1 MKRFI
6 KRLLTQDWKTAR
18 VVHHTVLEA
27 QDAQYGN
34 PRSPLPEP
42 IRQAL
47 RSLGVDRLYSHQA
60 QALDHIRSGR
70 HVVVSTPTAS
80 GKSLI
85 YNVAVTETLLESPD
99 AHALYLFPIK
109 ALSRDQHEALHAF
122 FRAVSTDRPFTAAV
136 YDGDTSSHHRA
147 VIRKNPPH
155 VLVTNPDMLHY
166 ALLPYHAKWEAFFRG
181 LRHVVVDELHTYRGI
196 FGSHVAQIL
205 RRLRRVT
212 ALYGSR
218 PQFVFLSATIGNPG
232 DLAQKLIDQP
242 VETVSRSGS
251 PQAPRHFLFMES
263 EGPLA
268 GLAARIT
275 QTAVRSGLKTIVFTQ
290 SRRMTELVHMS
301 LTRAAPDLAPKVS
314 SYRAGFLPSER
325 RGIEQGLAAGRI
337 AAVIST
343 SALEMGID
351 IGGLDVCVLV
361 GYPGTVMTTWQR
373 GGRVGRSGRESAVI
387 LIPQPDALDQY
398 IVRHPETFLSGSY
411 ETAVTDPDNQAI
423 VAEHLPCAAAE
434 IPLDAAEMTEWPHS
448 RREALTAATD
458 KGTLIRSEDGRRWFA
473 PVSYPH
479 RQVDIRSVGPSVT
492 ILGPDP
498 QDKDRWVPIGTTDG
512 VRAFKECHP
521 GAVYLHR
528 GRTFVV
534 QSLDLEKR
542 LARAVPQDAEYFTWV
557 KSEKETEILEIQAS
571 KPCSAFIA
579 RMGRLRVREHITGY
593 EKKRLFTQEVLDFT
607 PLDLPEQV
615 FETQGFWV
623 EIEDTVVEK
632 IRRAGLHYMGG
643 IHAMEHAAISMFP
656 LFALCD
662 RNDIGGI
669 SIPLHPQLGKSAVFI
684 YDGYPEG
691 IGLAARGYDIVE
703 PLLERTMELIE
714 SCPCDEG
721 CPGCIHSPK
730 CGAGNTPLDKQAAL
744 EVLRYLLGRKPL
756 GTTAKTGPEPEEPLG
771 APAPEPVVSARE
783 PAIAF
788 FDLETQKLAEDVGGW
803 DNKHLMRISV
813 AVLYDH
819 ARAAF
824 EVYREDDVAALL
836 ERLQDFDLVVGFN
849 ITHFDY
855 AVLQAYTPKP
865 LRTIPTFDLLESI
878 RRQVGFRLSL
888 DHLGEKTL
896 GRKKTAD
903 GVQAVQWFRQ
913 GRWDL
918 LTQYCRDD
926 VALTRDLFFHALEKG
941 YLIYEDR
948 SGNRLRLPTPWRLET
963 ILETYGRRKNE
974 GGGIGRPS
982 ARMSVA

>member
-1 MKRFI
+1 MKRFVQ
-6 KRLLTQDWKTAR
+6 RLLTQDWKTAR
-18 VVHHTVLEA
+18 VVHHAVLEA
-27 QDAQYGN
+27 QDALYGT
-34 PRSPLPEP
+34 PQSPLPGP
-42 IRQAL
+42 LRQAL
-47 RSLGVDRLYSHQA
+47 RSLGIRRLYSHQA
-60 QALDHIRSGR
+60 QALDHLRSGR
-70 HVVVSTPTAS
+70 HVVVATPTAS

-85 YNVAVTETLLESPD
+85 YNLAVTETFLESPES
-99 AHALYLFPIK
+99 HALYLFPIK
-109 ALSRDQHEALHAF
+109 ALSRDQHEALQAF
-122 FRAVSTDRPFTAAV
+122 FRAVPTDRPFTTAV
-136 YDGDTSSHHRA
+136 YDGDTASHHRA
-147 VIRKNPPH
+147 AIRKKPPH

-166 ALLPYHAKWEAFFRG
+166 ALLPYHAKWESFFRG
-181 LRHVVVDELHTYRGI
+181 LRYVVVDELHTYRGI

-205 RRLRRVT
+205 RRLHRVT

-232 DLAQKLIDQP
+232 ELAQKLIGHP
-242 VETVSRSGS
+242 VETVSQSGS
-251 PQAPRHFLFMES
+251 PQALRHFLFMES

-268 GLAARIT
+268 GPAARIT
-275 QTAVRSGLKTIVFTQ
+275 QAAVRSGLKTIVFTQ

-301 LTRAAPDLAPKVS
+301 LMRAAPDLAPKVS

-325 RGIEQGLAAGRI
+325 RGIEQGLAEGRI
-337 AAVIST
+337 TAVIST

-351 IGGLDVCVLV
+351 IGGLDVCILV

-373 GGRVGRSGRESAVI
+373 GGRVGRSGQESAVI

-398 IVRHPETFLSGSY
+398 IVRHPETFLRSSY
-411 ETAVTDPDNQAI
+411 ETAVTDPHNQAI

-434 IPLDAAEMTEWPHS
+434 IPLDVTEVNGWPDS
-448 RREALTAATD
+448 ARKALSAATD
-458 KGTLIRSEDGRRWFA
+458 NGALIRSEDGRRWFA
-473 PVSYPH
+473 AASYPH
-479 RQVDIRSVGPSVT
+479 RRVDIRGVGPSFT
-492 ILGPDP
+492 ILGPDL
-498 QDKDRWVPIGTTDG
+498 QDKNRWVPIGTTDG

-521 GAVYLHR
+521 GAVYFHR

-542 LARAVPQDAEYFTWV
+542 LARAVPQEAEYFTWV
-557 KSEKETEILEIQAS
+557 KTEKETEILEIQAS
-571 KPCSAFIA
+571 KPCSAFVA
-579 RMGRLRVREHITGY
+579 RLGRLRVREHITGY
-593 EKKRLFTQEVLDFT
+593 EKKRLFTQELLDFT

-623 EIEDTVVEK
+623 EIEDAVVEK
-632 IRRAGLHYMGG
+632 IRRAGLHFMGG

-744 EVLRYLLGRKPL
+744 EVLRYLLGRKPM
-756 GTTAKTGPEPEEPLG
+756 GTADRKSAEPEDSRIVPVPQ
-771 APAPEPVVSARE
+771 PAVSPGE
-783 PAIAF
+783 PALAF
-788 FDLETQKLAEDVGGW
+788 FDLETQKLAQDVGGW
-803 DNKHLMRISV
+803 DNKRLMRVSV

-819 ARAAF
+819 KRESF
-824 EVYREDDVAALL
+824 EDYREDDIPALI
-836 ERLQDFDLVVGFN
+836 ERLQGFDLVVGFN
-849 ITHFDY
+849 ITQFDY
-855 AVLQAYTPKP
+855 AVLQAYTPKS
-865 LRTIPTFDLLESI
+865 LRHIPTFDLLEHI
-878 RRQVGFRLSL
+878 HRQLGFRLSL

-903 GVQAVQWFRQ
+903 GVQAVQWFRE

-918 LTQYCRDD
+918 LIQYCRDD

-948 SGNRLRLPTPWRLET
+948 AGNRLRLPTPWRLET
-963 ILETYGRRKNE
+963 ILQTHGRKKNE
-974 GGGIGRPS
+974 KKGQ
-982 ARMSVA
+982 ARLSSRLFMA

>member
-1 MKRFI
+1 MKRFV
-6 KRLLTQDWKTAR
+6 KKLLTQDWKTAR
-18 VVHHTVLEA
+18 VVHHAVLEA
-27 QDAQYGN
+27 REAQYGA
-34 PRSPLPEP
+34 PARPIPDP

-47 RSLGVDRLYSHQA
+47 RFLGIERLYSHQVE
-60 QALDHIRSGR
+60 ALDYLRNGR
-70 HVVVSTPTAS
+70 HVVVATPTAS

-85 YNVAVTETLLESPD
+85 YNVAVTETLLEAPKT
-99 AHALYLFPIK
+99 HALYLFPIK
-109 ALSRDQHEALHAF
+109 ALSRDQHEALQAF
-122 FRAVSTDRPFTAAV
+122 FQAVSPDRPLTAAV

-147 VIRKNPPH
+147 VIRKKPPH

-166 ALLPYHAKWEAFFRG
+166 ALLPYHAKWESFFRG

-205 RRLRRVT
+205 RRLLRVT

-218 PQFVFLSATIGNPG
+218 PRFVFLSATIGNPG
-232 DLAQKLIDQP
+232 ELARKLIDQP
-242 VETVSRSGS
+242 VETVTQSGS

-301 LTRAAPDLAPKVS
+301 LTRAAPDLASKVS

-325 RGIEQGLAAGRI
+325 RTIEQGLAEGRI

-398 IVRHPETFLSGSY
+398 IVRHPETFLQGSC
-411 ETAVTDPDNQAI
+411 ETAVTDPDNSTI

-434 IPLDAAEMTEWPHS
+434 IPLDAAEMSEWS
-448 RREALTAATD
+448 QTRRQALTSATD
-458 KGTLIRSEDGRRWFA
+458 QGTLIRSEDGRRWFSA
-473 PVSYPH
+473 ASYPH
-479 RQVDIRSVGPSVT
+479 RSVDIRSVGPSFT

-498 QDKDRWVPIGTTDG
+498 QDRNRWVPIGTTDG

-534 QSLDLEKR
+534 HTLDMEKR

-571 KPCSAFIA
+571 KPCNAFIA
-579 RMGRLRVREHITGY
+579 RMGRLRVRERITGY
-593 EKKRLFTQEVLDFT
+593 EKKRLFTQELLDFT

-623 EIEDTVVEK
+623 EIEDAVVEK

-714 SCPCDEG
+714 SCPCDAG

-756 GTTAKTGPEPEEPLG
+756 GMAGALNAEPDEPRGVPGPEP
-771 APAPEPVVSARE
+771 PAAAKD
-783 PAIAF
+783 PAIGF
-788 FDLETQKLAEDVGGW
+788 FDLETQKLAQDVGGW
-803 DNKHLMRISV
+803 DNKHLMRVSV

-819 ARAAF
+819 PRGVF
-824 EVYREDDVAALL
+824 EVYREEDVPALI
-836 ERLQDFDLVVGFN
+836 ERLHGFDLVVGFN
-849 ITHFDY
+849 VTQFDY

-865 LRTIPTFDLLESI
+865 LRNLPTFDLLENI
-878 RRQVGFRLSL
+878 RRQLGFRLSL

-903 GVQAVQWFRQ
+903 GVQAVQWFHQ

-918 LTQYCRDD
+918 LTQYCRED

-941 YLIYEDR
+941 YLLYEDR

-963 ILETYGRRKNE
+963 ILETCGRKKND
-974 GGGIGRPS
+974 GGNAMHRMGRVS
-982 ARMSVA
+982 RA